1 MKPGEQCPDLTTL
14 NDSAPRSEWGLDF
27 NKNPKGPYQLQ
38 SVLYL
43 FDPET
48 MQKYTYPTSTTGG
61 NICLGELKDATQM
74 MRKFRGPSV
83 IPVVVLTNK
92 HMATRFGGRLR
103 PYLQILRWITF
114 DQSGGP
120 ALPPGAAT
128 SALPSPE
135 PAAQAPLERK
145 TETNT
150 DKSGAR
156 VVEEPTL
163 KEELNDDIT
172 F

>member
-43 FDPET
+43 FDPQT

-74 MRKFRGPSV
+74 MRKFRGPSL
-83 IPVVVLTNK
+83 IPVVALTNK

-103 PYLQILRWITF
+103 PYFQIC
-114 DQSGGP
+114 GGSPSTRAEVQRCHP
-120 ALPPGAAT
+120 APHFRTAIAGACGT
-128 SALPSPE
+128 SA
-135 PAAQAPLERK
+135 A
-145 TETNT
+145 
-150 DKSGAR
+150 
-156 VVEEPTL
+156 
-163 KEELNDDIT
+163 
-172 F
+172 